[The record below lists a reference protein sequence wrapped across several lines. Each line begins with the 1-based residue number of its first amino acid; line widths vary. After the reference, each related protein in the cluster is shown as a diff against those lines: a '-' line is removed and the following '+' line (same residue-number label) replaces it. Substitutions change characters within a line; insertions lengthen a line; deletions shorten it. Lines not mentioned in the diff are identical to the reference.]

1 MLKERPDARKRDVSM
16 FQKLLHAPAAQT
28 DLSAKQQ
35 HAKAF
40 SSWVIKTFFLHHGK
54 ISQSLPSFS
63 YFQNCCLTKL
73 ELCTH

>member
-35 HAKAF
+35 HTKAF
-40 SSWVIKTFFLHHGK
+40 FLLG
-54 ISQSLPSFS
+54 
-63 YFQNCCLTKL
+63 N
-73 ELCTH
+73 

>member
-1 MLKERPDARKRDVSM
+1 MHQQRKLIWVQSNSTP
-16 FQKLLHAPAAQT
+16 KP
-28 DLSAKQQ
+28 
-35 HAKAF
+35 F

-54 ISQSLPSFS
+54 IHQSLPSFS